1 MDSKL
6 KLFSLFTYL
15 YFFQNFKFGVLLTTC
30 KSTGGTVFC
39 IIQGF
44 QPCISNAVPL
54 LSHHDCPIF
63 ELTKTIF
70 TTEATN
76 VSKSVSFVHLC
87 ADSCKFEE
95 ASASVLL
102 EQEEVDAPGL
112 HFIHDYRNYMYC
124 YNVYCMC

>member
-1 MDSKL
+1 M
-6 KLFSLFTYL
+6 
-15 YFFQNFKFGVLLTTC
+15 
-30 KSTGGTVFC
+30 
-39 IIQGF
+39 QGF
-44 QPCISNAVPL
+44 QPCGSSAVPL

-95 ASASVLL
+95 TSTSVLL
-102 EQEEVDAPGL
+102 DKEVDTTGL
-112 HFIHDYRNYMYC
+112 HFIHDNKYMYC